1 MYQINEGKSTEN
13 SSLFEKSLTADCK
26 VTDKNA
32 SQMISDGMFSDN
44 FDVMGDASMKKEAG
58 APEEAEALKEALAD
72 LK

>member
-1 MYQINEGKSTEN
+1 M
-13 SSLFEKSLTADCK
+13 FEKSLTSDCK
-26 VTDKNA
+26 VNDKNA

-44 FDVMGDASMKKEAG
+44 FDVMGDASMKKDC